1 MTDSTARVDVVALG
15 EAMVEFNQAHADDPY
30 TCKGDIHPN
39 DVDRLLGT
47 HSR

>member
-15 EAMVEFNQAHADDPY
+15 EALVESNQAHADDPY
-30 TCKGDIHPN
+30 N
-39 DVDRLLGT
+39 DVDRLLGA

>member
-30 TCKGDIHPN
+30 N
-39 DVDRLLGT
+39 DVDRLLDT

>member
-1 MTDSTARVDVVALG
+1 MTDSTARIDVVALG

-30 TCKGDIHPN
+30 N
-39 DVDRLLGT
+39 DVDRLLGA